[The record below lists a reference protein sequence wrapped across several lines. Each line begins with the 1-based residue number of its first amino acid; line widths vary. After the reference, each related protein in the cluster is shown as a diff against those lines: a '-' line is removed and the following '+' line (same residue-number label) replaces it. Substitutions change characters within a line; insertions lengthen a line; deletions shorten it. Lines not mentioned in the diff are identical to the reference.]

1 MTSPC
6 IKYWSEWQ
14 RFIISLPADASQ
26 GRGHERAM
34 DRRTLVYVER
44 VLYFLHLFSG
54 TVIGL
59 PVDYSREVTILF
71 LFTFYLDLLS
81 FVVLILESIF
91 FHKWCFSI
99 IYR

>member
-1 MTSPC
+1 
-6 IKYWSEWQ
+6 
-14 RFIISLPADASQ
+14 
-26 GRGHERAM
+26 M

-99 IYR
+99 IPKILKQSQWQSQLQ

>member
-1 MTSPC
+1 MPSVP
-6 IKYWSEWQ
+6 Y
-14 RFIISLPADASQ
+14 LNASQ